1 MVTPPTAY
9 ATTAVTPPGNRP
21 HSITVFGCTGNAGRA
36 VAYYAIKS
44 SATKKPQND
53 NIHVALAGRN
63 RTKVEKTLKDICDEL
78 RSEGIQ
84 TDDTKVKIVIA
95 DISDEQSM
103 LSLAKSTRVLV
114 SCAGPYG
121 QYGEAAVKACVE
133 GGTHYVDI
141 TGEVPFIERMISD
154 YGQKAE
160 EAGVALCPF
169 SGYDCVP
176 SELGMWL
183 VGKTLEM
190 ENTNLGHLA
199 LNFRCIGGGFP
210 RGTLATLLDGVEG
223 KGPQRKEGDQRFYP
237 KEYQGTAKDALSI
250 SNFLLPKYQMGQ
262 FAGPNFMSVINVPIL
277 CRAAPTLGFDSDLT
291 ISDKSAFV
299 AYPSLFNGY
308 GLFQTQMYIATLLVG
323 GIALAIPPLRWLLR
337 NKLKVYS
344 YNGDAA
350 GKVYLDVKGLSSNNK
365 SSAMATCMFPGD
377 AGIYATG
384 LFAASVANA
393 LLEATSSDSK
403 YPKPLAG
410 FHSPVTALHGCRQGL
425 LIDHLKDMGA
435 EIKVEFI
442 SEEGVAAREID
453 ATKLQSK
460 L

>member
-1 MVTPPTAY
+1 
-9 ATTAVTPPGNRP
+9 
-21 HSITVFGCTGNAGRA
+21 
-36 VAYYAIKS
+36 
-44 SATKKPQND
+44 
-53 NIHVALAGRN
+53 
-63 RTKVEKTLKDICDEL
+63 
-78 RSEGIQ
+78 
-84 TDDTKVKIVIA
+84 
-95 DISDEQSM
+95 
-103 LSLAKSTRVLV
+103 
-114 SCAGPYG
+114 
-121 QYGEAAVKACVE
+121 
-133 GGTHYVDI
+133 
-141 TGEVPFIERMISD
+141 
-154 YGQKAE
+154 
-160 EAGVALCPF
+160 
-169 SGYDCVP
+169 
-176 SELGMWL
+176 MWL

-435 EIKVEFI
+435 EIKVEFV